1 MESRNS
7 FYKKI
12 NIGNKNPSRVIVL
25 GFLALIIIGTFLLTL
40 PIASAD
46 GNKLD
51 ILSALFTATTA
62 TCVTGLT
69 VVDIA
74 TQFSTF
80 GEIVI
85 LTLIQIGGLGL
96 MTFGTLVFLL
106 LGKNI
111 GLRNR
116 IFLQESLNQITLSGI
131 VRLAKSL
138 IFTTFIVE
146 SIGAL
151 ILTIRFSFDM
161 PTGLAAYYGIF
172 HSISAFCNAGIDLFG
187 TISGPF
193 TSITSYSFDWIVS
206 CTIMLLVILG
216 GLGFPVIIDLLRNIN
231 IKKAKW
237 SLHTKLVIAVTSTL
251 ILGGALSFFIFEYNN
266 PWTLQH
272 LSFSD
277 KILSSLFT
285 SISTRTAGF
294 NTLNISHFKT
304 TTLFLT
310 IILMAIGASPSS
322 TGGGIKTTTFGVL
335 LAVVFSTIKGQDEI
349 TLYKKRISNNIVM
362 KAITITCIALF
373 LIIFSTMLLSV
384 TEDFDFIAIMFEVV
398 SAFGTVGLSTG
409 ITPSLSV
416 LGKSIIII
424 LMFIGRLGPMT
435 IGVALTQKIKKSL
448 FHYPEEKVII
458 G

>member
-106 LGKNI
+106 FGKNI

-131 VRLAKSL
+131 VRLAKSV

-146 SIGAL
+146 TIGAL

-161 PTGLAAYYGIF
+161 PTGF
-172 HSISAFCNAGIDLFG
+172 
-187 TISGPF
+187 
-193 TSITSYSFDWIVS
+193 
-206 CTIMLLVILG
+206 LG
-216 GLGFPVIIDLLRNIN
+216 DG
-231 IKKAKW
+231 
-237 SLHTKLVIAVTSTL
+237 
-251 ILGGALSFFIFEYNN
+251 
-266 PWTLQH
+266 
-272 LSFSD
+272 
-277 KILSSLFT
+277 
-285 SISTRTAGF
+285 
-294 NTLNISHFKT
+294 
-304 TTLFLT
+304 
-310 IILMAIGASPSS
+310 
-322 TGGGIKTTTFGVL
+322 
-335 LAVVFSTIKGQDEI
+335 
-349 TLYKKRISNNIVM
+349 
-362 KAITITCIALF
+362 
-373 LIIFSTMLLSV
+373 
-384 TEDFDFIAIMFEVV
+384 
-398 SAFGTVGLSTG
+398 
-409 ITPSLSV
+409 
-416 LGKSIIII
+416 
-424 LMFIGRLGPMT
+424 
-435 IGVALTQKIKKSL
+435 
-448 FHYPEEKVII
+448 
-458 G
+458 